1 MKWITNNSRIE
12 KLSEA
17 NKWRMIDNEL
27 FQDEDGSIYLTPR
40 NYETD
45 NYTIPAWVAWLGGNK
60 SKWDVRPS
68 HFHDFGCQFHALI
81 KVCMNEQTLR
91 TKRLLRVK
99 DDKIVCE
106 NIPIKF
112 LKVEKK
118 NKWFIDCMFKRMMKV
133 ANNIPSWRIN
143 LMRTAVFFNVGWSAN
158 YYNDIDLNQLCKAN
172 NEHSGT

>member
-1 MKWITNNSRIE
+1 MNFLTSNARIE
-12 KLSEA
+12 QTDVPGI
-17 NKWRMIDNEL
+17 WQTIDNQL
-27 FQDEDGSIYLTPR
+27 YKDVDGSIYLVPR
-40 NYETD
+40 YYKTD
-45 NYTIPAWVAWLGGNK
+45 NYTIPDWLAWLGGNK

-133 ANNIPSWRIN
+133 ANR
-143 LMRTAVFFNVGWSAN
+143 LAKR
-158 YYNDIDLNQLCKAN
+158 CKAKCIITGESVGQVASQTIAN
-172 NEHSGT
+172 MTVTEYSAQFPL